1 MHELA
6 VADSLVSMIAET
18 AAGRR
23 VVKVT
28 LEVGEL
34 TCVSVEALSFSF
46 DLVSEGTA
54 AEGAELDV
62 RRTAGDALNLKSLE
76 LEESG

>member
-34 TCVSVEALSFSF
+34 SCVSLEALSFSF

-54 AEGAELDV
+54 AQGAQLDV
-62 RRTAGDALNLKSLE
+62 RRTSGDALNLKSLE

>member
-6 VADSLVSMIAET
+6 VAQSLVSMIEEI

-28 LEVGEL
+28 LEVGQL
-34 TCVSVEALSFSF
+34 SCVSAEALSFSF
-46 DLVSEGTA
+46 NLVSEGTTA
-54 AEGAELDV
+54 HGAELDV
-62 RRTAGDALNLKSLE
+62 RRTPGDALNLKSME
-76 LEESG
+76 VEESS

>member
-6 VADSLVSMIAET
+6 VAESLVSKIEET

-28 LEVGEL
+28 LEVGAL
-34 TCVSVEALSFSF
+34 TCLSVEALSFSF
-46 DLVSEGTA
+46 DLMTEGTSA
-54 AEGAELDV
+54 HGAELDV
-62 RRTAGDALNLKSLE
+62 RRTPGDALNLKSLE
-76 LEESG
+76 LEEMS

>member
-6 VADSLVSMIAET
+6 VAESLVSIIEET

-28 LEVGEL
+28 LEVGKL

-46 DLVSEGTA
+46 DLAAEGTA
-54 AEGAELDV
+54 AHGAELKV
-62 RRTAGDALNLKSLE
+62 RRTPGDALNLKSME
-76 LEESG
+76 LEETS